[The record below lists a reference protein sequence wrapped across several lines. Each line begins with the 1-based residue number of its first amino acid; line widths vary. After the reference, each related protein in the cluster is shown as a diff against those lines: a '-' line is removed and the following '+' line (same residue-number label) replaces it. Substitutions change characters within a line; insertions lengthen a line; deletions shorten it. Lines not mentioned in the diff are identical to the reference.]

1 MVKNV
6 NVIFVLIMALVPF
19 NIFGRTK
26 MLLKEVG
33 TLNMTIEALDKI
45 EKLLDK
51 SIEKETAKIESW
63 DAKDFIFSN
72 KYLCPI
78 CETPE
83 DGTCQVLKD

>member
-1 MVKNV
+1 
-6 NVIFVLIMALVPF
+6 
-19 NIFGRTK
+19 